1 MKRRCVMLLGLALLL
16 PTVTSAQKQS
26 GTATKTYPGF
36 DKNIY
41 PGDALLDALHK
52 TFAYTGYW
60 LNNPPGET
68 ANTWAGKRAL
78 LQTHGFG
85 FLVLF
90 NGRLDDEIKDKIKRS
105 HLSPAKLGEADAQQA
120 VAAAKHEGFAVGT
133 VLFLDQEEGGR
144 LLPEQAEYLFAWV
157 DGVQHA
163 GYRTGV
169 YCSGIRVHDGKD
181 WISTADDIHA
191 RAAGRKIALWVA
203 NDACPPSPGCV
214 VPGRSLP
221 PAESGIAEALV
232 WQYSQSPKRMP
243 FARRCVGYSKPDN
256 VCYAPKLPHSAQ
268 TFMDFNTS
276 TSADPS
282 FGK

>member
-1 MKRRCVMLLGLALLL
+1 MKRRFVPLLVLALLL
-16 PTVTSAQKQS
+16 PAFALAQKTSSAAQ
-26 GTATKTYPGF
+26 KTYLGF

-41 PGDALLDALHK
+41 PGDALLSALHK

-68 ANTWAGKRAL
+68 ANTWVGKRAL
-78 LQTHGFG
+78 LKAHGFG

-90 NGRLDDEIKDKIKRS
+90 NGRLDEDIQRS
-105 HLSPAKLGEADAQQA
+105 HLPPAQLGEADAARA
-120 VAAAKHEGFAVGT
+120 VAAATREGFPAGT

-157 DGVQHA
+157 DGVQRA

-191 RAAGRKIALWVA
+191 RAAGRKIALWVV

-214 VPGRSLP
+214 VPGRSLH
-221 PAESGIAEALV
+221 PAESGIADALV
-232 WQYSQSPKRMP
+232 WQYAQSPKRQP
-243 FARRCVGYSKPDN
+243 FARRCGGYSKPDN
-256 VCYAPKLPHSAQ
+256 ACYAPGLPHSAQ
-268 TFMDFNTS
+268 TFLDFNTS

-282 FGK
+282 SGK